1 MRGAGLMLGIIVSPE
16 KRAGIVNGLLEKGV
30 LVLTAGQ
37 NAIRLLPPL
46 TISYAEMDAAVEIMK
61 EVFA

>member
-1 MRGAGLMLGIIVSPE
+1 
-16 KRAGIVNGLLEKGV
+16 V